1 MSILPP
7 VETSKCT
14 LLGVWKLKLLLFSST
29 MGHHSSF
36 DCCVS
41 EVLQYVIHFGIVHS
55 EPSILGYPHDY
66 GNLWI
71 ETHFLSPGARLY
83 PTESH
88 AMHWAASQ
96 ALQGHK
102 ALGAPAKK
110 RGQLCWDIGKQATLA
125 ISLTLTLCTRC
136 YVLFHTIS
144 NYFILFHTIS
154 YYFILVHTISYYFI
168 LFLLI
173 YVYIV
178 LYRRLFFFNLTK
190 LALASGLFCWFL
202 LHAFAYF
209 EGKPELGGMFSWL
222 LLGCLF
228 AWSSSLWWKM
238 LVDVG

>member
-1 MSILPP
+1 
-7 VETSKCT
+7 
-14 LLGVWKLKLLLFSST
+14 

-41 EVLQYVIHFGIVHS
+41 EVLRYVIHFGIVHS

-110 RGQLCWDIGKQATLA
+110 KRTTVLEYRQTGHACN
-125 ISLTLTLCTRC
+125 LTYPNLMHKML
-136 YVLFHTIS
+136 LFHTIS
-144 NYFILFHTIS
+144 YIFILFHTIS
-154 YYFILVHTISYYFI
+154 YYFYLYMYILYYIGGCFSSI
-168 LFLLI
+168 WPNSPLHLDCF
-173 YVYIV
+173 VD
-178 LYRRLFFFNLTK
+178 F
-190 LALASGLFCWFL
+190 S

-209 EGKPELGGMFSWL
+209 EGKPELGGIFSWL